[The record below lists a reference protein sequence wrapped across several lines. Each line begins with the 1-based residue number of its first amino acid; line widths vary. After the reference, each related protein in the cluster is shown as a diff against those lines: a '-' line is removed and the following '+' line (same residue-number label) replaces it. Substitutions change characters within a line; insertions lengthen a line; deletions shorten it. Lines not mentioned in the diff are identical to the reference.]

1 MFTKRLVVVSW
12 FTLTMVLAAANW
24 IDAAEPIIVFQSNR
38 DGDNEIF
45 TAMDDGTV
53 KQLTRNKADDREAS
67 WSPDGSQIIWLTEE
81 VKPVGV
87 YMIMDADGKN
97 QVNITP
103 NIDGMS
109 TDMSTQPNFSPDYT
123 KIAFTGR
130 GGIPNGKNLNILI
143 IEFKKGKKKLPIS
156 NLTTWGVEEG
166 VDFLLV
172 QDRGQV
178 WSPDGTRMAW
188 DTRRLGNLDIYV
200 MDVDDNPNN
209 AEQKNLTKDSK
220 KDDVHPRFSPDG
232 TKILFESKRDGDW
245 ELFAMDSRTG
255 ENLVQL
261 TNNEKNDKNAEWS
274 RKGEKIA
281 FESKRDGNNE
291 IYVMD
296 ADGANPVNLTNH
308 KGSDIKAKW
317 SATSRQILFESK
329 RDGNL
334 EIYVMDAD
342 GGNPVNIS
350 NDAGSDRR
358 AEWRGL
364 GAGQFASKQL
374 AVEPLTKHLTTLG
387 HIKQTA
393 LLQNYPN
400 PFNPETWIPYI
411 LAKDSSVNIHIYTAD
426 GQLVRTLPLGYKK
439 QGAYLFRTQAA
450 YWDGNNDDG
459 EPVGSG
465 VYFYELRA
473 GNYSATQK
481 MVIAK

>member
-1 MFTKRLVVVSW
+1 MFTKRLIVVSW
-12 FTLTMVLAAANW
+12 FTLTMVLATANW
-24 IDAAEPIIVFQSNR
+24 TEAAEPIIVFQSNR

-53 KQLTRNKADDREAS
+53 KQLTRNKADDREPS

-81 VKPVGV
+81 VKPRGV

-97 QVNITP
+97 PVNLTP

-130 GGIPNGKNLNILI
+130 GGIPDGKNLNILI
-143 IEFKKGKKKLPIS
+143 IEFTKGKKKLQIS
-156 NLTTWGVEEG
+156 NLTTWGVEQG

-200 MDVDDNPNN
+200 MDVDDKPNN
-209 AEQKNLTKDSK
+209 AEQKNLTKASK

-232 TKILFESKRDGDW
+232 TKLLFESKRDGDW
-245 ELFAMDSRTG
+245 EIFVMDSRTG
-255 ENLVQL
+255 ENVVQL

-274 RKGEKIA
+274 RNGKKIA

-296 ADGANPVNLTNH
+296 ADGNNPVNLTNH

-317 SATSRQILFESK
+317 SPNNRQILFESK

-350 NDAGSDRR
+350 NDAGSDRS

-374 AVEPLTKHLTTLG
+374 AVEPQTKRLTTLG
-387 HIKQTA
+387 HIKRTA

-411 LAKDSSVNIHIYTAD
+411 LSRDSAVNIRIYDAD
-426 GQLVRTLPLGYKK
+426 GHLVRTLALGHQK
-439 QGAYLFRTQAA
+439 QGAYLFRNQAA
-450 YWDGNNDDG
+450 YWDGNNDEG
-459 EPVGSG
+459 EAVGSG

-473 GNYSATQK
+473 GGFSDTRK